1 MSEILQVAS
10 EFYRP
15 IPQPHE
21 PWTPL
26 YTDHLAYKMAQGER
40 VPLWFNAQ
48 AAGPVSLTL
57 SGTGSA
63 NFTAEFF
70 KPYGQKVDNSD
81 ANRRATLT
89 TSPQGTYFDPLNP
102 IPTGAGNFLPEIPSA
117 PEYVYL
123 LLSAA
128 ATTPAGTYTLT
139 VTLGAASVTLTIRVW
154 AVAIPAA
161 PSRPLLVGLTS
172 GTANKGIQGK
182 YISDPLVVSATN
194 AATDLLV
201 KHRLTP
207 YGNGLVFLP
216 NTAGKLDIDAFS
228 TDGGGSFRLM
238 LLNRVAAGDAK
249 FWMCSPETQAA
260 HRTLAYAQAAE
271 AAIAANSLT
280 NMWLYVWDEPTTD
293 TATATAIKTILDA
306 WKAGSPSTKM
316 LLTASLGYFSSAG
329 AIAAGL
335 VYSDYG
341 SQLVLVPVV
350 NQIGGSIGTYTNNA
364 FGYYSSCQGNC
375 GFITNSNATSGS
387 DQGMVDFAY
396 IDYPMVRRYA
406 AYLLSLRTTWR
417 DKTALMLHYDS
428 SQAWNQFAGSFSDD
442 SQNPWLSA
450 RRFNVMGDGTFIY
463 PAIPSFKP
471 HVGIPAFPTTS
482 VASVPSIRLLYLAH
496 ASFMADL
503 FQAYLTAQADHQ
515 ADNLATNTTTFVSV
529 YQTYESLRDKIGT
542 ALEAHTVIAG
552 GANPIETVV
561 TIPPPATQPPT
572 PPTLP
577 VTPPADPTNPVQPP
591 VTPPVVVPPPQVPP
605 PVIPQP
611 PVDNNPPV
619 SGGSSGPAAPDLPT
633 AVPSVIEGPSGLVAI
648 LPVDTNDC
656 YAVLS
661 NTLYKFSK
669 FAAQYSLGV
678 DQQTY
683 LQRKISKRWSDKV
696 LECTGQLTQLPPPNS
711 ALMDF
716 FQNGSVAANY
726 GNGVLT
732 RTLTNASISGKM
744 LDLRGTGGTVRSAF
758 YGSSQTG
765 ALGLCP
771 LLQTGTIRLGI
782 IPAYTGTPG
791 LPAFTNNCLYCS
803 GLNPTGVFAPN
814 YIALVHQANGTLV
827 LTVTSSGGTAI
838 SCQNAWAPVSGGLY
852 IIDATFD
859 FNQGLVEIWIN
870 GVFFARTA
878 GATTLSRSNTTA
890 LVQMGDDNTGF
901 TTANHQVFGLALF
914 NLYRAWNKWEMMGV
928 PVGERFNLTAY
939 NISYSPLSDEQH
951 SYQGA
956 GSTDGGAN
964 L

>member
-70 KPYGQKVDNSD
+70 KPFGQQVDNSD
-81 ANRRATLT
+81 AYKRATLT
-89 TSPQGTYFDPLNP
+89 TSPLGTYFDPLNP
-102 IPTGAGNFLPEIPSA
+102 IPTGAGNFIPEIPSA

-123 LLSAA
+123 LLSAS

-154 AVAIPAA
+154 AVAIPAS
-161 PSRPLLVGLTS
+161 PTRPLLVGLTS

-194 AATDLLV
+194 ASTDLLV

-271 AAIAANSLT
+271 AAITANGLT

-293 TATATAIKTILDA
+293 TATATAIKGILDA
-306 WKAGSPSTKM
+306 WKVGSPSTKM

-375 GFITNSNATSGS
+375 GPVTNANSTTGS

-417 DKTALMLHYDS
+417 DKTAVMLHYDS
-428 SQAWNQFAGSFSDD
+428 SQAWNQFSGSFSDD

-450 RRFNVMGDGTFIY
+450 RRFKVMGDGTFIY

-471 HVGIPAFPTTS
+471 HIGIPAFATTS

-515 ADNLATNTTTFVSV
+515 ADNLVTNTTTFATV

-561 TIPPPATQPPT
+561 TVTPPPTEPPT

-577 VTPPADPTNPVQPP
+577 VTPPSDPSNPVQPP
-591 VTPPVVVPPPQVPP
+591 VPPPVVVPPPQVPP
-605 PVIPQP
+605 PVIPLP
-611 PVDNNPPV
+611 PVVPSVPV
-619 SGGSSGPAAPDLPT
+619 SGGSSGPTPPVLPT
-633 AVPSVIEGPSGLVAI
+633 ALPATFSGPSGLVAV
-648 LPVDTNDC
+648 LPTDTNTC
-656 YAVLS
+656 FAALS
-661 NTLYKFSK
+661 NTLYKFSR
-669 FAAQYSLGV
+669 FAAQFSLGV
-678 DQQTY
+678 NEGSY
-683 LQRKISKRWSDKV
+683 LQRHVSSRLGDKV
-696 LECTGQLTQLPPPNS
+696 LQLNGQLTPLPPPFS
-711 ALMDF
+711 GLVDF
-716 FQNGSVAANY
+716 FQNSSASANY

-744 LDLRGTGGTVRSAF
+744 LDLRGTANALRWAY

-765 ALGLCP
+765 GAGLCP
-771 LLQTGTIRLGI
+771 ILQTGTIRLGV
-782 IPAYTGTPG
+782 IPNYSVSPGITGS
-791 LPAFTNNCLYCS
+791 LDNCLFWS
-803 GLNPTGVFAPN
+803 GASVSGTALNRISLLHQNGGNILFTVADSTGATLSATGVW
-814 YIALVHQANGTLV
+814 
-827 LTVTSSGGTAI
+827 S
-838 SCQNAWAPVSGGLY
+838 PVAGQSY
-852 IIDATFD
+852 VIDATFD
-859 FNQGLVEIWIN
+859 LNQGLLEVWIN
-870 GVFFARTA
+870 GIFIARTA
-878 GATTLSRSNTTA
+878 GVVTLARSNTTA
-890 LVQMGDDNTGF
+890 VVQLGNDNGGSTSG
-901 TTANHQVFGLALF
+901 NHQVFGLALF
-914 NLYRAWNKWEMMGV
+914 TTYRAWDKWVMMGV

-939 NISYSPLSDEQH
+939 NIAFAPLSDEQGAF
-951 SYQGA
+951 QGA
-956 GSTDGGAN
+956 GSPGGGAN